1 MDTIN
6 KGEKELMDSISDKL
20 KKMNDEQQALWI
32 AVSVGG
38 DPSVGFADSSPYAGE
53 PNAEGRKT
61 WQSEKSLHIAAW
73 SK

>member
-32 AVSVGG
+32 AV
-38 DPSVGFADSSPYAGE
+38 ADGMVMAQDIIERRAS
-53 PNAEGRKT
+53 
-61 WQSEKSLHIAAW
+61 
-73 SK
+73 